1 MPFTLSPHEGRPL
14 ALYRE
19 FYDKIMSATTY
30 HESTY
35 WAGTRLE
42 DSIGEDGSP
51 AYGWSK
57 LSVLVT
63 LKIDRLQNAD
73 SYMFLGLLARYES
86 LGYWLDPHEGRAGL
100 GVIKRAPRG
109 WVAP

>member
-1 MPFTLSPHEGRPL
+1 
-14 ALYRE
+14 
-19 FYDKIMSATTY
+19 MSATMY
-30 HESTY
+30 HESTH
-35 WAGTRLE
+35 WAGIRLE
-42 DSIGEDGSP
+42 DSIGDDGSP

-57 LSVLVT
+57 TQRLSDVQ
-63 LKIDRLQNAD
+63 DRLVNAD
-73 SYMFLGLLARYES
+73 SYMFLGLLARNES